1 MIFDRC
7 GADRRSIPGRK
18 DEVHVKIQLP
28 ALLFAFLLLVAI
40 FEPTSSV
47 SALDL
52 PRIIPHSAPINRP
65 VPDVFKILKAYF
77 SDHVDSKF
85 ALISA
90 DEKTDT
96 IVAKQTGIDSA
107 RWSQWAACQT
117 DPMHLIYQLNDAMV
131 TLTIKLDKSPHDTT
145 FMTVSADFQGVYGLA
160 QDSTTIECKSTGT
173 LEDNILTLAGAQMSG
188 TQSAATST
196 APGH

>member
-1 MIFDRC
+1 VLKFR
-7 GADRRSIPGRK
+7 
-18 DEVHVKIQLP
+18 LP
-28 ALLFAFLLLVAI
+28 ALLFALLLFVSI
-40 FEPTSSV
+40 SDPIRTG

-52 PRIIPHSAPINRP
+52 PRIIPHSAPINKP
-65 VPDVFKILKAYF
+65 VPEVFKTLKAYF
-77 SDHVDSKF
+77 SDQVDSKF

-145 FMTVSADFQGVYGLA
+145 FMTVSADFQGIYGLA

-173 LEDNILTLAGAQMSG
+173 LEDNILALAGAQTSG
-188 TQSAATST
+188 AQGAATST
-196 APGH
+196 APAP